1 MYRFLPIWGIT
12 FSIKHGI
19 KESVQ
24 AWKPFQFKRPMSR
37 YYPSYKSRSQRVP
50 SISVKRKKTPVV
62 EDNIDFL
69 RKWEMM
75 TSYTQLKGQ
84 TGGRRAK
91 WKKHTWITGNY
102 VIWYFSPKLNINK
115 PLSTSS
121 SSYQKVLWASCPGH
135 VDRAQTCTAA
145 DYYCGS
151 DTELALGKT
160 HQTGCSMVKEP
171 CVQTPLEICL
181 VKPKPSVF

>member
-1 MYRFLPIWGIT
+1 M
-12 FSIKHGI
+12 
-19 KESVQ
+19 
-24 AWKPFQFKRPMSR
+24 
-37 YYPSYKSRSQRVP
+37 
-50 SISVKRKKTPVV
+50 V

-91 WKKHTWITGNY
+91 WKKYTWITGNY

-135 VDRAQTCTAA
+135 VDGAQTRTAA

-160 HQTGCSMVKEP
+160 HQTGCSMVKEL

-181 VKPKPSVF
+181 VKPKPSVFLKYPPLSISSEQIISLCLLQLNSIFLITEQIILFFPSNANSLGRCTWILFIYF